1 MGPGGLITTFV
12 LVVLLATVVSRLLG
26 VRLPV
31 GRSLLV
37 GLGGLAVGFACGL
50 LVYYGRHPARFTSM
64 VLVVGLVAA
73 VLATMLLVVL
83 AELLARPG
91 PADVGPGLPHPWRA
105 MRRVVEDARRYAQL
119 SRIATR
125 YGLVGLT
132 VGRREEPSQLGR
144 RLRLA
149 FEDAGPIFVKLGQ
162 VLSTRTDV
170 LPEALTT
177 ELAGLQDRVPP
188 APWPQVRAL
197 VEEELSKDPDDVF
210 SFIDVEAVGSA
221 SLAEAHSARRIDG
234 SSVILKVQRPGIDE
248 LVARDLDMVRRLTRR
263 LELQAEWARGY
274 HVADLGRGFADNLAD
289 ELDFRVEARNIATI
303 AAVAPADATVV
314 IPAVHTD
321 ISSRRLLVLERLDGT
336 SVREAGAQL
345 DHLGIARDV
354 LARQLLTYLLRQIL
368 VQGTFHADPHPGNVL
383 LLRSGQLGLIDF
395 GSVGR
400 LDVRQQRAMRRLLVA
415 IGLRDPSE
423 LYEAVRELAVNDVSD
438 DEELEQTLAAF
449 MTQHLGPGMVADPAL
464 VRNLLTILAS
474 TGIAFPPAIG
484 AVFRSLVTLDG
495 TLRTLAPGF
504 DLAAESQTLARQF
517 AGEELTPKSLR
528 DAASRELLTLVPMLR
543 KLPRQ
548 ADRIIAALAAGRL
561 TTNMRLFSDPRDVS
575 VVTGL
580 VNRAVLGLLGSALG
594 VMSVV
599 LLLAPGSP
607 TIAQGLTL
615 LELFGYVG
623 LFLSVTL
630 IFRVVMDILNPR
642 QRR

>member
-354 LARQLLTYLLRQIL
+354 LARQLLAYLLRQIL